1 MTPPC
6 PTIRIHCIPL
16 ISVSLS
22 ILVLPLIFLVLTHQV
37 CLTAN
42 LRTFRSS
49 SDRNKKKKD
58 GVKTVFSLF
67 WLPLSDHSDTMYSF
81 NKCFAIDICFT
92 FDFSCPY
99 SSGLPYGKLAN
110 VPFFVGQ
117 KQKEKR
123 RCKNRLFSF
132 LAPPVRP
139 FGYDVF
145 L

>member
-1 MTPPC
+1 MTKTQDIVIKKHKIVGILC
-6 PTIRIHCIPL
+6 FL
-16 ISVSLS
+16 SVVAISY
-22 ILVLPLIFLVLTHQV
+22 
-37 CLTAN
+37 
-42 LRTFRSS
+42 
-49 SDRNKKKKD
+49 NKD
-58 GVKTVFSLF
+58 DS
-67 WLPLSDHSDTMYSF
+67 PLSDHSNTLYPF
-81 NKCFAIDICFT
+81 NKCFAIDIGFT
-92 FDFSCPY
+92 FNFSCPY